1 MKTKILALSL
11 LLLLTTIMVISISPP
26 VQAVG
31 EGNWITSYTIE
42 DASSGQLL
50 VKFDAASGVNT
61 TDNPVIPGADVKVT
75 FTVNVF
81 TTGPSSLKLTSGLAK
96 SGSIYWEEV
105 GTDYNLGSSYNPNA
119 ASTDV
124 SWNVGESFTMI
135 LYGKVPAASAG
146 GTSTLIHVVS
156 LYSSSGGD
164 PLDQINVL
172 ATTADLAN
180 FNTLYDQQ
188 AAKLDD
194 LKSSGVAQGYL
205 DLYSNV
211 LAQAQDEANAGNVD
225 NAIALLNA
233 LNVADEPIG
242 STTEALFLPVV
253 GVLAAFTV
261 IFGVLFFRV
270 RGRVSYFRLV
280 VEDQIKDLE
289 GLTMRA
295 QKLDRTMS
303 SSLESVKDRLKRLVG
318 M

>member
-1 MKTKILALSL
+1 LKTKILALSL
-11 LLLLTTIMVISISPP
+11 FLLLITIMVISISPP

-42 DASSGQLL
+42 DATSGQSL
-50 VKFDAASGVNT
+50 VRFDAAQDINT

-81 TTGPSSLKLTSGLAK
+81 TTGPDNLKLASGLSK
-96 SGSIYWEEV
+96 SGSVYWSLD
-105 GTDYNLGSSYNPNA
+105 TSSDYDLGSSYNPNQA
-119 ASTDV
+119 TTEI
-124 SWNVGESFTMI
+124 SWNDGQTFTMI
-135 LYGKVPAASAG
+135 LYGKVPTSTSA
-146 GTSTLIHVVS
+146 STLIHVVT
-156 LYSSSGGD
+156 LSSASGGD

-172 ATTADLAN
+172 STTSDLAN
-180 FNTLYDQQ
+180 YNTFYDQQ
-188 AAKLDD
+188 VAKLED
-194 LKSSGVAQGYL
+194 LKANGVAQGYI
-205 DLYSNV
+205 DLYTNV
-211 LAQAQDEANAGNVD
+211 LDASQVEATQGNVD

-233 LNVADEPIG
+233 LDVSNEPVG
-242 STTEALFLPVV
+242 STMEALFLPIS
-253 GVLAAFTV
+253 GALAAVAV
-261 IFGVLFFRV
+261 IFAFLFFRV

-295 QKLDRTMS
+295 RKLDRTMS